1 MLKHKEYNSGNTSP
15 PHCPNDKTPP
25 VTAPLIDDG
34 ANLAAS
40 ANVTPCQEKTVA
52 LTLAETSTISQEAQL
67 ALNIPVRETVMNIK
81 MARSP
86 NIALGLMKLL
96 LIHPQKIRPGIA
108 TAVAKEN
115 TVPAS
120 MRLKPNSV
128 R

>member
-1 MLKHKEYNSGNTSP
+1 MSP
-15 PHCPNDKTPP
+15 PNCPNDKTPP

-52 LTLAETSTISQEAQL
+52 LTLVETTTMTQEAQK
-67 ALNIPVRETVMNIK
+67 ALNILVRETVINIK
-81 MARSP
+81 IARKP
-86 NIALGLMKLL
+86 NITLGLMKLL
-96 LIHPQKIRPGIA
+96 LIHPQKIRPGMA

>member
-1 MLKHKEYNSGNTSP
+1 MSP
-15 PHCPNDKTPP
+15 PNCPNDKTPP

-67 ALNIPVRETVMNIK
+67 ALNIPVRETVMNIEI
-81 MARSP
+81 ARSH
-86 NIALGLMKLL
+86 NITLGLMKLL
-96 LIHPQKIRPGIA
+96 RIHPQKIRTGIA
-108 TAVAKEN
+108 TAVATEN

-120 MRLKPNSV
+120 KRQKHNSG